1 MHDVSIERGQL
12 NRIIRNS
19 LAAMLLQ
26 VRDRIPADM
35 LKSGM
40 DIYLSGG
47 TSLMRGLDGLC
58 RYIFGGVPVHQ
69 PAPLQP
75 GHNHSYLADPRY
87 CTAIGLIRYAQRF
100 DEDAIIPRRK
110 GWLPSILRMFGFGR

>member
-1 MHDVSIERGQL
+1 
-12 NRIIRNS
+12 
-19 LAAMLLQ
+19 
-26 VRDRIPADM
+26 
-35 LKSGM
+35 
-40 DIYLSGG
+40 
-47 TSLMRGLDGLC
+47 
-58 RYIFGGVPVHQ
+58 VPVHQ